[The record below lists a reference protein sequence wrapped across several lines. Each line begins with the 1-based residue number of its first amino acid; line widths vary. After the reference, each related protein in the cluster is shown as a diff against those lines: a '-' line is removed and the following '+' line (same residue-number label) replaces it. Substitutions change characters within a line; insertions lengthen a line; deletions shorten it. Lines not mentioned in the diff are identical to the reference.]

1 MSTNRA
7 LERYKFDSNNNTAVQ
22 IGLLEDQTAS
32 AAPQRDLQRMSHSPE
47 TIPIEII
54 HDLIIRFLVNL
65 PESEMVS
72 APRIF

>member
-7 LERYKFDSNNNTAVQ
+7 LERYKFDSNNNTAIQ
-22 IGLLEDQTAS
+22 IGLLEDEAAS
-32 AAPQRDLQRMSHSPE
+32 VAPLRDLQRMSHSPE

-54 HDLIIRFLVNL
+54 DDLIIRFLVNL
-65 PESEMVS
+65 PESEMKS

>member
-7 LERYKFDSNNNTAVQ
+7 LERYKFDSNNNTAIQ
-22 IGLLEDQTAS
+22 IGLLEDETAS
-32 AAPQRDLQRMSHSPE
+32 VAPLRDLQRMSHSPE

-54 HDLIIRFLVNL
+54 DDLIIRFLVNL

>member
-7 LERYKFDSNNNTAVQ
+7 LERYKFDSNNNTAIQ
-22 IGLLEDQTAS
+22 IGLLEDEAAS
-32 AAPQRDLQRMSHSPE
+32 VAPLRDLQRMSHSPE

-54 HDLIIRFLVNL
+54 DDLIIRFLVNL

>member
-7 LERYKFDSNNNTAVQ
+7 LERYKFDSNNNTAIQ
-22 IGLLEDQTAS
+22 IGLLEDEAAS
-32 AAPQRDLQRMSHSPE
+32 VVPLRDLQRMSHSPE

-54 HDLIIRFLVNL
+54 DDLIIRFLVNL

>member
-7 LERYKFDSNNNTAVQ
+7 LERYKFDSNNNTTIQ
-22 IGLLEDQTAS
+22 IGLLEDEAAS
-32 AAPQRDLQRMSHSPE
+32 VAPLRDLQRMSHSPE

-54 HDLIIRFLVNL
+54 DDLIIRFLVNL